1 MGTNKYN
8 EPTSFE
14 EMEGQDATPETT
26 NKVSV
31 TAEEFVAAAEEGV
44 GPEMPCQDPGVAGTY
59 PGVEKTEA
67 TE

>member
-14 EMEGQDATPETT
+14 EMEGQDATPETPQT
-26 NKVSV
+26 
-31 TAEEFVAAAEEGV
+31 
-44 GPEMPCQDPGVAGTY
+44 DPGKD
-59 PGVEKTEA
+59 VEKTEA

>member
-14 EMEGQDATPETT
+14 EMEGQDATPETPKT
-26 NKVSV
+26 EPPV
-31 TAEEFVAAAEEGV
+31 T
-44 GPEMPCQDPGVAGTY
+44 QD

>member
-14 EMEGQDATPETT
+14 EMEGQDATPETP
-26 NKVSV
+26 K
-31 TAEEFVAAAEEGV
+31 
-44 GPEMPCQDPGVAGTY
+44 QDPGVAGTY